1 MSNEEL
7 IKQFYIAFKNKD
19 EKIYL
24 ELCDENIEWITMD
37 EMPNGGTY
45 IGKKQVFENYF
56 PNMLSYFKEF
66 HAIPEQISGL
76 KDHVMVTGRY
86 QGISKQDKKFDVS
99 FSHVYLVEGNKIKQ
113 FRQFTDAQ
121 KIQEALN

>member
-7 IKQFYIAFKNKD
+7 IKQFYVAFKNKD
-19 EKIYL
+19 EKTCL
-24 ELCDENIEWITMD
+24 KLCDENIEWITMD

-45 IGKKQVFENYF
+45 NGKKQVFENYF
-56 PNMLSYFKEF
+56 PNMLSHFKEF
-66 HAIPEQISGL
+66 HAIPEQITGL

-86 QGISKQDKKFDVS
+86 HGVSKQDKKFDVS
-99 FSHVYLVEGNKIKQ
+99 FSHVYLVEENKIQQ

-121 KIQEALN
+121 KIQETLN